1 VQVQQTLYARRER
14 VRVVVEVKRSREED
28 IHFSVWAKY
37 FLGNKSENFP
47 NSVLVKKMPVVTRST
62 DAVAGGAAD
71 GTPGA
76 SVAKKEAPDCAICLN
91 PIDKA
96 SEVVL
101 MCNHAFHGQCAARH
115 LQLDRRCPVCRKAPR
130 TQIEDDDEEEEEQRA
145 IDFSEDAVIHRLLK
159 KVRPAN
165 IKSMLRDFNVPE
177 VDSETNKE
185 ALAELLSEQ
194 LHYETDDD

>member
-1 VQVQQTLYARRER
+1 
-14 VRVVVEVKRSREED
+14 
-28 IHFSVWAKY
+28 
-37 FLGNKSENFP
+37 
-47 NSVLVKKMPVVTRST
+47 MPVVTRST
-62 DAVAGGAAD
+62 DAGAGGAVD
-71 GTPGA
+71 STQGA
-76 SVAKKEAPDCAICLN
+76 SAAGKDALDCAICLN

-101 MCNHAFHGQCAARH
+101 MCKHAFHGQCAARH

-130 TQIEDDDEEEEEQRA
+130 TQIEEEDDEEEEEQRA

-177 VDSETNKE
+177 ADFETNKE